1 MFLPLLLSALLALIF
16 IIDWIPQFNTWQ
28 SRIKIGRYPDSLIWE
43 NKVKNTAVKWLDK
56 TPIIKLTD
64 NKRLIIIDIIRGNY
78 KKTAIQHWQQA
89 ALILGLSQNFYK
101 TNDENSKKA
110 IDKFINQVIDKS
122 GNWKQEPKEID
133 SVILAY
139 SFLNCNW
146 LNHSN
151 LKSVYDS
158 CYQIIQ
164 DLKGADGTIAY
175 RKHNPNYRYVDT
187 IGFICPFLVKYGNQF
202 DNKEALNLAV
212 KQITTYSQFG
222 MLHSTK
228 IPCHTYNF
236 KNNLPSGLFGWG
248 RGLGWYAIGLIDS
261 WISLPNENQNKCVLT
276 NEVIAFANVA
286 IEFQN
291 ANGGWNWQI
300 LNTQSQTDSST
311 TATLAW
317 FLSNVNEIPE
327 INLKATIAKNKHQ
340 YF

>member
-1 MFLPLLLSALLALIF
+1 M
-16 IIDWIPQFNTWQ
+16 
-28 SRIKIGRYPDSLIWE
+28 
-43 NKVKNTAVKWLDK
+43 
-56 TPIIKLTD
+56 
-64 NKRLIIIDIIRGNY
+64 RL
-78 KKTAIQHWQQA
+78 
-89 ALILGLSQNFYK
+89 
-101 TNDENSKKA
+101 SKKA
-110 IDKFINQVIDKS
+110 INKFIKQAVDKS

-146 LNHSN
+146 LNHSD
-151 LKSVYDS
+151 LKSLYDT

-164 DLKGADGTIAY
+164 NLIGEDGTIAY

-202 DNKEALNLAV
+202 NNEEALNLAV
-212 KQITTYSQFG
+212 KQITAYSQFG
-222 MLHSTK
+222 MLHATK
-228 IPCHTYNF
+228 IPCHTYNI
-236 KNNLPSGLFGWG
+236 NTNLPSGLHGWG

-261 WISLPNENQNKCVLT
+261 WIAMPDKSKNKSVLT

-317 FLSNVNEIPE
+317 FLSNVNEIEE
-327 INLKATIAKNKHQ
+327 INLKATIARNKAIDYLKSVTRRNGEIDFSQ
-340 YF
+340 GDTKSIGVYSIEFNMYD